1 MPKKISASHP
11 QKQADP
17 KQQDTDVFETS
28 LFPCTPEVIMLGAI
42 HYHRPILFG
51 LTILRGR
58 FINPQYSFKV
68 SNVAL
73 EAPLIT

>member
-1 MPKKISASHP
+1 
-11 QKQADP
+11 
-17 KQQDTDVFETS
+17 
-28 LFPCTPEVIMLGAI
+28 MLGAI

-51 LTILRGR
+51 LTILHGR

-68 SNVAL
+68 SNIAL